1 MRQELVSHC
10 SRKQKC
16 FVGSPQSNDVCH
28 IGFPATMKLGHA
40 PDSALHRRTTPA
52 WPCFIGPEEVPNQ
65 KNKCLGIAY
74 PYVGQA
80 RSCQRCRFC
89 PFSWFSAPCC
99 DALPQPTDEA
109 RTRLFGMAA
118 MASRAASARGD
129 SVQRFLSQF
138 QRLRHPSILISDRLI
153 ACRSGPEHGAST
165 APCTPRAGTPKSTT
179 SSSRADRPLIRANA
193 GETHARPVARCATV
207 STMPRTLTRCRLRRS
222 PTAPQLWLRAET
234 NKIPRSL
241 DLETAVHPASPP
253 CPALPLHH

>member
-1 MRQELVSHC
+1 
-10 SRKQKC
+10 
-16 FVGSPQSNDVCH
+16 
-28 IGFPATMKLGHA
+28 MKLGHA

-80 RSCQRCRFC
+80 RSRQRCRFC

-138 QRLRHPSILISDRLI
+138 QRLRHPSILISERLI

-222 PTAPQLWLRAET
+222 PAAPQLWLRAET